1 MSYAITVLDA
11 MNWMVRMMCQLET
24 NFVALERIM
33 EYTNNKQEDSWY
45 KDADTTLEKWPLRGA
60 IEFVDYSTRYRE
72 GLDLVLKDI
81 NMSVKSGEKVGIC
94 GRTGAGKSSLTLS
107 LFRIV
112 EAAHGKIFIDST
124 DISQVGLHKLRSCL
138 TIIPQDPVLFGGTLR
153 FNLDPCN
160 QHSDSEIWSALG
172 QSHLKEHLKNVDNG
186 LNHNITEG
194 GENFS
199 VGQRQLICLARAIL
213 RKTKVLILDEAT
225 AAVDME
231 TDKLVQETIHSEF
244 TDCTV
249 LTIAHRI
256 NTIMNYDKIAVFDM
270 GRLVEMDSP
279 ENLLSRNS
287 SIFKSLVKDA
297 GLG

>member
-1 MSYAITVLDA
+1 
-11 MNWMVRMMCQLET
+11 
-24 NFVALERIM
+24 M
-33 EYTNNKQEDSWY
+33 EYTNNRQEDSWN
-45 KDADTTLEKWPLRGA
+45 KDVDRTLEKWPSHGA
-60 IEFVDYSTRYRE
+60 IDFIDYSTRYRE

-107 LFRIV
+107 LFRII
-112 EAAHGKIFIDST
+112 EAAHGKIVIDNT
-124 DISQVGLHKLRSCL
+124 DISEIGLHKLRSCL

-160 QHSDSEIWSALG
+160 QHSDAEIWNALD
-172 QSHLKEHLKNVDNG
+172 QSHLREHLKNVNNG
-186 LNHNITEG
+186 LDHIISEG

-225 AAVDME
+225 AAVDLE
-231 TDKLVQETIHSEF
+231 TDKLVQETIRSKF
-244 TDCTV
+244 NDCTV

-279 ENLLSRNS
+279 KNLLNRQD
-287 SIFKSLVKDA
+287 SIFKSLVTDA

>member
-1 MSYAITVLDA
+1 

-33 EYTNNKQEDSWY
+33 EYTNNRQEDSWN
-45 KDADTTLEKWPLRGA
+45 KDVDRTLEKWPSHGA
-60 IEFVDYSTRYRE
+60 IDFIDYSTRYRE

-107 LFRIV
+107 LFRII
-112 EAAHGKIFIDST
+112 EAAHGKIVIDNT
-124 DISQVGLHKLRSCL
+124 DISEIGLHKLRSCL

-160 QHSDSEIWSALG
+160 QHSDAEIWNALD
-172 QSHLKEHLKNVDNG
+172 QSHLREHLKNVNNG
-186 LNHNITEG
+186 LDHIISEG

-225 AAVDME
+225 AAVDLE
-231 TDKLVQETIHSEF
+231 TDKLVQETIRSKF
-244 TDCTV
+244 NDCTV

-279 ENLLSRNS
+279 KNLLNRQD
-287 SIFKSLVKDA
+287 SIFKSLVTDA